1 MIDHKGYRVLYVSP
15 SYEEIWGQTCE
26 SLLKSPTVWLEAIFP
41 EDRERVLAALE
52 NQHRTGEFD
61 EEFRI
66 VRPDKSLRW
75 IHDRAFPL
83 RNAQGEIYR
92 LVGIARDITER
103 KQLKKELRESE
114 ERFRNLVEH
123 NNDIVWE
130 VNQEGA
136 YTYISPNVR
145 HILGYSPEQLIGKTP
160 FEFMPE
166 KEAERVGKIFGQA
179 VRKRTV
185 FTSLQH
191 KALCKSGKVIL
202 LECSGR
208 PITNTEGTFQGYRG
222 IDRDITKRGKE

>member
-1 MIDHKGYRVLYVSP
+1 M
-15 SYEEIWGQTCE
+15 
-26 SLLKSPTVWLEAIFP
+26 
-41 EDRERVLAALE
+41 
-52 NQHRTGEFD
+52 
-61 EEFRI
+61 
-66 VRPDKSLRW
+66 
-75 IHDRAFPL
+75 
-83 RNAQGEIYR
+83 
-92 LVGIARDITER
+92 
-103 KQLKKELRESE
+103 KKVLRESE

-136 YTYISPNVR
+136 YTYISPNVQ

-179 VRKRTV
+179 VRKRRL

-191 KALCKSGKVIL
+191 QALCKSGKVIL

-208 PITNTEGTFQGYRG
+208 PITNTDGTLQGYRG
-222 IDRDITKRGKE
+222 IDRDITKRGEK